1 MTRAPVRRHQHRI
14 RSMISIDFSLVV
26 QIVLFLILWSIMRRV
41 LFGPVGRLMA
51 ERERRTDGAHA
62 EARSMAEGGKEL
74 QAQYDAAIAKA
85 RAEGEAIKSEIREEA
100 IKARNVIVSQ
110 GRDAATQK
118 IQEIREEVH
127 KELEAAR
134 RIASANAD
142 ALALE
147 MAEKVLGR
155 KLT

>member
-1 MTRAPVRRHQHRI
+1 
-14 RSMISIDFSLVV
+14 MISIDYSLVV
-26 QIVLFLILWSIMRRV
+26 QIVLFLILWSILRRV

-62 EARSMAEGGKEL
+62 EARSMAEEGKAL
-74 QAQYDAAIAKA
+74 QERYDSAIAQA

-100 IKARNVIVSQ
+100 QKARNVILSQ

-118 IQEIREEVH
+118 IQEIREEVR

-134 RIASANAD
+134 RVASTNAD
-142 ALALE
+142 ALAQE

-155 KLT
+155 KLS

>member
-1 MTRAPVRRHQHRI
+1 
-14 RSMISIDFSLVV
+14 MISIDYSLVV
-26 QIVLFLILWSIMRRV
+26 QIVLFLILWSILRRV

-51 ERERRTDGAHA
+51 ERERRTEGSHA
-62 EARSMAEGGKEL
+62 EARSMTDEGQEL
-74 QAQYDAAIAKA
+74 QAQYDAAIATA

-100 IKARNVIVSQ
+100 LKARNLILSQ

-118 IQEIREEVH
+118 IQEIREEVRN
-127 KELEAAR
+127 ELEAAR
-134 RIASANAD
+134 RVASTNAE
-142 ALALE
+142 ALAQE

>member
-1 MTRAPVRRHQHRI
+1 
-14 RSMISIDFSLVV
+14 MISVDYSLLV
-26 QIVLFLILWSIMRRV
+26 QIVLFLILWSILRRV

-62 EARSMAEGGKEL
+62 EASSMTEEGKEL
-74 QAQYDAAIAKA
+74 QAQYDAAITKA

-100 IKARNVIVSQ
+100 QRARNVILSH
-110 GRDAATQK
+110 GRDAATEK
-118 IQEIREEVH
+118 IQEIREEVQ

-134 RIASANAD
+134 RVAATNAE
-142 ALALE
+142 ALAQE

>member
-1 MTRAPVRRHQHRI
+1 
-14 RSMISIDFSLVV
+14 MISIDYSLVV
-26 QIVLFLILWSIMRRV
+26 QIVLFLILWSILRRV

-51 ERERRTDGAHA
+51 ERERRTEGSHA
-62 EARSMAEGGKEL
+62 EARSMTEEGQEL
-74 QAQYDAAIAKA
+74 QAQYDAAIATA

-100 IKARNVIVSQ
+100 LKARNLILSQ

-118 IQEIREEVH
+118 IQEIREEVRN
-127 KELEAAR
+127 ELEAAR
-134 RIASANAD
+134 RVASTNAE
-142 ALALE
+142 ALAQE

>member
-1 MTRAPVRRHQHRI
+1 
-14 RSMISIDFSLVV
+14 MISIDFSLVV
-26 QIVLFLILWSIMRRV
+26 QIVLFLILWSILRRV

-51 ERERRTDGAHA
+51 ERERRTEGAHA
-62 EARSMAEGGKEL
+62 EARSMTEEGKEL
-74 QAQYDAAIAKA
+74 QGQYEAAIAQA
-85 RAEGEAIKSEIREEA
+85 RAEGEAIKSEIRDEA
-100 IKARNVIVSQ
+100 IKARNVILSQ

-118 IQEIREEVH
+118 IQEIREEVQ

-134 RIASANAD
+134 RVAATNAE
-142 ALALE
+142 ALAQE

>member
-1 MTRAPVRRHQHRI
+1 
-14 RSMISIDFSLVV
+14 MISIDYSLVV
-26 QIVLFLILWSIMRRV
+26 QIVLFLILWSILRRV

-51 ERERRTDGAHA
+51 ERERRTEGSQA
-62 EARSMAEGGKEL
+62 EARSLMEEGQEL
-74 QAQYDAAIAKA
+74 QARYDAAIAKA

-100 IKARNVIVSQ
+100 QKARNVILSQ
-110 GRDAATQK
+110 GRDVATQK
-118 IQEIREEVH
+118 IQEIREEVQ

-134 RIASANAD
+134 RVAATNAE
-142 ALALE
+142 ALAQE

>member
-1 MTRAPVRRHQHRI
+1 
-14 RSMISIDFSLVV
+14 MISIDYSLVV
-26 QIVLFLILWSIMRRV
+26 QIVLFLILWSILRRV

-51 ERERRTDGAHA
+51 ERERRTEGSHA
-62 EARSMAEGGKEL
+62 EARSLTEEGQEL
-74 QAQYDAAIAKA
+74 QAQYDAAIATA

-100 IKARNVIVSQ
+100 LKARNLILSQ

-118 IQEIREEVH
+118 IQEIREEVRS
-127 KELEAAR
+127 ELEAAR
-134 RIASANAD
+134 RVASANAE
-142 ALALE
+142 ALAQE

>member
-1 MTRAPVRRHQHRI
+1 
-14 RSMISIDFSLVV
+14 MISIDYSLVV
-26 QIVLFLILWSIMRRV
+26 QIVLFLILWSILRRV

-51 ERERRTDGAHA
+51 ERERRTEGSHA
-62 EARSMAEGGKEL
+62 EARSMMEEGQEL

-85 RAEGEAIKSEIREEA
+85 RTEGEAIKSEIRDEA
-100 IKARNVIVSQ
+100 QKARNVILSQ

-118 IQEIREEVH
+118 IQEIREEVQ

-134 RIASANAD
+134 RVAATNAE
-142 ALALE
+142 ALAQE

>member
-1 MTRAPVRRHQHRI
+1 
-14 RSMISIDFSLVV
+14 MISIDYSLVV
-26 QIVLFLILWSIMRRV
+26 QIVLFLILWSILRRV

-51 ERERRTDGAHA
+51 ERERRTEGSHA
-62 EARSMAEGGKEL
+62 EARSLTEEGQEL
-74 QAQYDAAIAKA
+74 QAQYDAAIARA

-100 IKARNVIVSQ
+100 QKARNVILSQ

-118 IQEIREEVH
+118 IQEIREEVR

-134 RIASANAD
+134 RVAATNAE
-142 ALALE
+142 ALAQE

>member
-1 MTRAPVRRHQHRI
+1 
-14 RSMISIDFSLVV
+14 MISIDFSLVV
-26 QIVLFLILWSIMRRV
+26 QIVLFLILWNILRRV

-51 ERERRTDGAHA
+51 ERERRTEGAHG
-62 EARSMAEGGKEL
+62 EARSMVEDGKEL

-85 RAEGEAIKSEIREEA
+85 RTEGEVIKSQIRDEA
-100 IKARNVIVSQ
+100 LKARNVILSQ

-118 IQEIREEVH
+118 IHEIREEVR

-134 RIASANAD
+134 SVAATNAD
-142 ALALE
+142 ALAQE

>member
-1 MTRAPVRRHQHRI
+1 
-14 RSMISIDFSLVV
+14 MISIDYSLVV
-26 QIVLFLILWSIMRRV
+26 QIVLFLILWSILRRV

-62 EARSMAEGGKEL
+62 EARSLVEDGKEL
-74 QAQYDAAIAKA
+74 QERYDAAIAKA
-85 RAEGEAIKSEIREEA
+85 RVEGEAIKGEIREEA
-100 IKARNVIVSQ
+100 LKARNAILSQ
-110 GRDAATQK
+110 GRDAAAQK
-118 IQEIREEVH
+118 IQEIREEVQ

-134 RIASANAD
+134 RVASANAD
-142 ALALE
+142 ALAEE

>member
-1 MTRAPVRRHQHRI
+1 
-14 RSMISIDFSLVV
+14 MISIDYSLVV
-26 QIVLFLILWSIMRRV
+26 QIVLFLILWSILRRV

-51 ERERRTDGAHA
+51 ERERRTEGSQA
-62 EARSMAEGGKEL
+62 EARSLMEEGQEL
-74 QAQYDAAIAKA
+74 QARYDAAIAQA

-100 IKARNVIVSQ
+100 QKARNVILSQ
-110 GRDAATQK
+110 GRDVATQK
-118 IQEIREEVH
+118 IQEIREEVR

-134 RIASANAD
+134 RVAATNAE
-142 ALALE
+142 ALAQE

>member
-1 MTRAPVRRHQHRI
+1 
-14 RSMISIDFSLVV
+14 MISIDFSLVV
-26 QIVLFLILWSIMRRV
+26 QIVLFLILWSILRRV

-51 ERERRTDGAHA
+51 ERERRTEGAHA
-62 EARSMAEGGKEL
+62 EARSITEEGKEL
-74 QAQYDAAIAKA
+74 QAQYDAAVAQA
-85 RAEGEAIKSEIREEA
+85 RAEGEAIKSEIRDEA
-100 IKARNVIVSQ
+100 LKARNVILSQ

-118 IQEIREEVH
+118 IQEIREEVQ

-134 RIASANAD
+134 RVVATNAE
-142 ALALE
+142 ALAQE